1 MSSKQENES
10 NKFSRTASSNEL
22 NSWKRGFTPQAEIWN
37 GRMAIAGLII
47 VLAILLILNISS
59 YIS

>member
-1 MSSKQENES
+1 MSLKQEKKS
-10 NKFSRTASSNEL
+10 NKSIRPASSSEL

-47 VLAILLILNISS
+47 LLAILLLSNLIISG
-59 YIS
+59 

>member
-1 MSSKQENES
+1 MSANNGNET
-10 NKFSRTASSNEL
+10 NKSTRPASSGEL

-47 VLAILLILNISS
+47 VLASLLVSNLIFSG
-59 YIS
+59 

>member
-1 MSSKQENES
+1 MPLKQDNDA
-10 NKFSRTASSNEL
+10 NKKTRPASSSEL

-47 VLAILLILNISS
+47 VLTILLVSNQVFSS
-59 YIS
+59 

>member
-1 MSSKQENES
+1 MSLKESDEENKS
-10 NKFSRTASSNEL
+10 TNLASSNEL

-47 VLAILLILNISS
+47 VLTSLLVSNFIFSG
-59 YIS
+59 

>member
-1 MSSKQENES
+1 MSLKEIDEENKS
-10 NKFSRTASSNEL
+10 TKLASSNEL

-47 VLAILLILNISS
+47 VLTILFASNLFFSG
-59 YIS
+59 

>member
-1 MSSKQENES
+1 MSLNQGNEKHKS
-10 NKFSRTASSNEL
+10 TRPASSSEI

-47 VLAILLILNISS
+47 VLTILLGSNLILSS
-59 YIS
+59 

>member
-1 MSSKQENES
+1 MSRKNGNKEN
-10 NKFSRTASSNEL
+10 KATRPASSSEL

-47 VLAILLILNISS
+47 VLISLLVSNLIFSG
-59 YIS
+59 

>member
-1 MSSKQENES
+1 MPVNKGNEA
-10 NKFSRTASSNEL
+10 NKSTRPASSSEL

-47 VLAILLILNISS
+47 VLTSLLVSNFIFSG
-59 YIS
+59 

>member
-1 MSSKQENES
+1 MSLEKENKL
-10 NKFSRTASSNEL
+10 NQVTRPASSSEI

-47 VLAILLILNISS
+47 VITILLVSNLIFSA
-59 YIS
+59 

>member
-1 MSSKQENES
+1 MSSNKGNETHNS
-10 NKFSRTASSNEL
+10 TRPASSSEI

-47 VLAILLILNISS
+47 VLTIILGSNLILSS
-59 YIS
+59 